1 MTHSKTQATILGITA
16 LAIISAIIS
25 LFASNYHHKP
35 DMSVAL
41 SGGHIPDSIAYYS
54 DTERYRSADTVVVYR
69 IADSTEI
76 YIIHAGYKHKL
87 FVVEGDTITNY

>member
-25 LFASNYHHKP
+25 LFARNYHHMP

-54 DTERYRSADTVVVYR
+54 DTERYRRADTVVVYR
-69 IADSTEI
+69 IPDSTNIEI
-76 YIIHAGYKHKL
+76 FNKGYYHTFIML
-87 FVVEGDTITNY
+87 DGDTLITN